1 MVFPSGSVTHLP
13 PADLAAAG
21 ELGVMARLEEAG
33 VALGVVVLPSAIEDA
48 FYRLNNLPPRLARL
62 YQGLD
67 PRDPDEDIVEEAEQ
81 AAVALLSGSYLLDDL
96 IDAIYASLAALPE
109 VVEVRRPGARGSA
122 VTGPRAA
129 LLAVKRIFTDDWTT
143 EAVLSRLSVTGRL
156 GIEAR
161 PVIVHAA
168 APVAVAP
175 TAVTSQVHAV
185 VGGDVRFAVDE
196 VGRVIRVHGA
206 GASS

>member
-1 MVFPSGSVTHLP
+1 TCCTRCSCASPSQAAAGEPWQELESGMSSRAMVFPSGSVTHLP

-129 LLAVKRIFTDDWTT
+129 LLAVK
-143 EAVLSRLSVTGRL
+143 
-156 GIEAR
+156 
-161 PVIVHAA
+161 
-168 APVAVAP
+168 
-175 TAVTSQVHAV
+175 
-185 VGGDVRFAVDE
+185 
-196 VGRVIRVHGA
+196 
-206 GASS
+206 